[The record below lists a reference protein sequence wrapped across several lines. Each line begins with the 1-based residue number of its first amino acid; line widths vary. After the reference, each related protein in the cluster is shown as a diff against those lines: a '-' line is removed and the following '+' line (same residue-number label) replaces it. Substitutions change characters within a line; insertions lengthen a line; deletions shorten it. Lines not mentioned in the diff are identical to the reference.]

1 MADTLL
7 QALGGRAVALRLPT
21 EPATGDGGQLG
32 QPSVV
37 FQDYTLGPAVFRKLR
52 ATLTPGE
59 PNRYELL
66 ISATAVTNLVVSLA
80 AATAEAMFSSALGV
94 VVDGQVKL
102 VLAAGSSEAFG
113 AAYLYRLVL
122 RDQ

>member
-7 QALGGRAVALRLPT
+7 QALGGRAVALRVPT
-21 EPATGDGGQLG
+21 EPGVGDGGQLG
-32 QPSVV
+32 QPSAV
-37 FQDYTLGPAVFRKLR
+37 FQDYTLAPAVFRKLR
-52 ATLTPGE
+52 ATLTAGE

-66 ISATAVTNLVVSLA
+66 ISATAVTNLAVSLA
-80 AATAEAMFSSALGV
+80 AASAEAMFSSALGV

-102 VLAAGSSEAFG
+102 VLAVGSSEAFG
-113 AAYLYRLVL
+113 AAYLFRLVL